1 MLLVSSVQLE
11 QEITFSILKFNAMY
25 VNVRVRTFILYILV
39 ALFYL
44 PSLLVMIGY
53 ILINHISSFT
63 NLDSICLYV
72 FVKV

>member
-25 VNVRVRTFILYILV
+25 VRVRPFILYILV

-44 PSLLVMIGY
+44 VTLLVMIGL
-53 ILINHISSFT
+53 ILNNHFSMLT
-63 NLDSICLYV
+63 NLGSISLYV
-72 FVKV
+72 L